1 MLIKWFG
8 HACFFI
14 DSSEF
19 GISILTDPF
28 DKSVGYPL
36 PDVSPDLITE
46 SHQHFDHN
54 AHDLLKGNFKVLK
67 EEGIFEESNLKIKAI
82 RSYHDESMGSE
93 RGMNLIFKFE
103 FPNGISIAHLG
114 DIGHVIDDKILK
126 ELLPVDI
133 ILIPVGGKFT
143 IGPDEAVEVCK
154 LTNPKVVIPMHYKTK
169 YINFPIKSVDDFEK
183 IAFSNLDFEII
194 HKQNNVFEFNADKLK
209 NQKPS
214 IIVLNI

>member
-14 DSSEF
+14 DASEL
-19 GISILTDPF
+19 GVSILTDPF

-36 PDVSPDLITE
+36 PAVSPNLITE

-54 AHDLLKGNFKVLK
+54 AHELLKGNFKVLK
-67 EEGIFEESNLKIKAI
+67 EEGVFEENSLKIKAI
-82 RSYHDESMGSE
+82 RSYHDKSMGNE
-93 RGMNLIFKFE
+93 RGTNLIFKFE
-103 FPNGISIAHLG
+103 FQNGINIAHFGDLG
-114 DIGHVIDDKILK
+114 HIIDDKILK

-143 IGPDEAVEVCK
+143 IGPAEAVEVCK

-183 IAFSNLDFEII
+183 TASSKLNFKII
-194 HKQNNVFEFNADKLK
+194 HNRDNVFKFDPDELK
-209 NQKPS
+209 SSEPF
-214 IIVLNI
+214 ILVLNI